1 MRLAIGTAALVA
13 AALTTFAILSA
24 NEERLEFDGQFAE
37 RQGRPSHAD
46 PLGDSLSRK
55 GDIGGWES
63 DAGNE
68 DRENGPTTTATS
80 NGVDLWVVDENSDKM
95 FQYSED
101 GTLLRT
107 FSLTNTNRD
116 SKGIATDGTSFW
128 VLDKNDKSVYRYNIS
143 GQFQDSFDL
152 TTPSNHLEGITTD
165 GNGIWIVDN
174 DSGVF
179 RYSLSGIFQND
190 SFSLV
195 VANSH
200 AEGITSDGNSLWVAD
215 KDVDKVFRYSLG
227 GSLLDSFSVAPATHP
242 EGITTDGAS
251 IWVVDKDTDKIYRFG
266 ILGTLLGSFGL
277 ELPGNGEA
285 GGLTSTPLLIVLP
298 TPTAT
303 PTSTPSPAPTAIG
316 TLTPTAT
323 PTATATPTPAATPT
337 PTPTGTLT
345 PTATPTAT
353 ATPTPTA
360 TPTLTPTG
368 TLTPTAT
375 PTATATPTPTPT
387 PTSTPGGDT
396 PTATPEGGTSTPTP
410 TATPQGGTS
419 TPTPTPHGT
428 AGPAPSPTR
437 TPAPGPKSEPT
448 RTPTST
454 ATQTPTPTQTPSSQ
468 GTGVGPGQ
476 TPLPEAEAEATITPV
491 FLPAPSATATL
502 LPTATQVPTATPT
515 LSPTPAL
522 DQTPTSVSTPEQTA
536 TPIAV
541 PTLLASFPRADPTPA
556 ASPVL
561 ALLPP
566 TTGPPVVPGPQVGA
580 VSSQTGVTL
589 LDELIPV
596 SGGLIVS
603 SDSSVLLRFPPNA
616 IPTTSFLRVTR
627 LDAASDAPAR
637 PPSGTRAGET
647 LLSVSLTTLD
657 GRPVPV
663 LLRDVELCVRYTGGD
678 LDAGDGEASRL
689 KLGRF
694 DEGSSR
700 WEVPRAEHDVNV
712 GTICATTPRLSIW
725 SFFAEI
731 RVGAASAFAWWWLLL
746 VAAVSI
752 IVAAVMARLVRRRK
766 PVVALWRQ
774 VLRDETGSA
783 LARLSRQVRGAPN
796 PEVDY
801 WDRAASAIR
810 SVQQDIMRTA
820 ARIESEPSGHGPD
833 RPRIPSALDAAL
845 DAIRTSTLAEVD
857 YWDRAASAIRSV
869 QQDIMRTAAR
879 IESEPSG
886 HGPDRPRIPSAL
898 DAALDAIRTSA
909 FGETDRPPL
918 LNQIVSTATEG
929 ERVFSHEIDR
939 ALADAPTAVVAEL
952 LHSVQALRLSR
963 YVAARALEDPSSL
976 FDAPSVVAPG
986 ARATE
991 PLRLQGEISA
1001 LRGRV
1006 CSIGGVSVIL
1016 PADPELLSEL
1026 SPNMLVSVEGR
1037 LGPEATLFATWVR
1050 LDSAPKQ

>member
-1 MRLAIGTAALVA
+1 M
-13 AALTTFAILSA
+13 
-24 NEERLEFDGQFAE
+24 
-37 RQGRPSHAD
+37 
-46 PLGDSLSRK
+46 
-55 GDIGGWES
+55 
-63 DAGNE
+63 
-68 DRENGPTTTATS
+68 
-80 NGVDLWVVDENSDKM
+80 
-95 FQYSED
+95 
-101 GTLLRT
+101 
-107 FSLTNTNRD
+107 
-116 SKGIATDGTSFW
+116 
-128 VLDKNDKSVYRYNIS
+128 
-143 GQFQDSFDL
+143 
-152 TTPSNHLEGITTD
+152 
-165 GNGIWIVDN
+165 
-174 DSGVF
+174 
-179 RYSLSGIFQND
+179 
-190 SFSLV
+190 
-195 VANSH
+195 
-200 AEGITSDGNSLWVAD
+200 
-215 KDVDKVFRYSLG
+215 
-227 GSLLDSFSVAPATHP
+227 
-242 EGITTDGAS
+242 
-251 IWVVDKDTDKIYRFG
+251 
-266 ILGTLLGSFGL
+266 
-277 ELPGNGEA
+277 
-285 GGLTSTPLLIVLP
+285 
-298 TPTAT
+298 
-303 PTSTPSPAPTAIG
+303 
-316 TLTPTAT
+316 
-323 PTATATPTPAATPT
+323 
-337 PTPTGTLT
+337 
-345 PTATPTAT
+345 
-353 ATPTPTA
+353 
-360 TPTLTPTG
+360 
-368 TLTPTAT
+368 
-375 PTATATPTPTPT
+375 
-387 PTSTPGGDT
+387 
-396 PTATPEGGTSTPTP
+396 
-410 TATPQGGTS
+410 
-419 TPTPTPHGT
+419 
-428 AGPAPSPTR
+428 
-437 TPAPGPKSEPT
+437 
-448 RTPTST
+448 
-454 ATQTPTPTQTPSSQ
+454 
-468 GTGVGPGQ
+468 
-476 TPLPEAEAEATITPV
+476 

-589 LDELIPV
+589 LDEFIPV

-731 RVGAASAFAWWWLLL
+731 RVGAASAFAWWWWLLL

-833 RPRIPSALDAAL
+833 QPRIPSALDAAL
-845 DAIRTSTLAEVD
+845 DAIRTSTLA
-857 YWDRAASAIRSV
+857 
-869 QQDIMRTAAR
+869 
-879 IESEPSG
+879 
-886 HGPDRPRIPSAL
+886 
-898 DAALDAIRTSA
+898 
-909 FGETDRPPL
+909 DRPPL

-963 YVAARALEDPSSL
+963 YVAARALDDPSSL